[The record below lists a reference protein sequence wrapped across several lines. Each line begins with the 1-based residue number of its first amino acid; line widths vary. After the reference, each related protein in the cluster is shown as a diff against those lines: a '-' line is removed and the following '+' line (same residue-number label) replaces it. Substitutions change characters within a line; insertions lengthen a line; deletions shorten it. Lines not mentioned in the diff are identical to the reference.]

1 MMIGEIPVCKPWSP
15 AKIRGVVWEVPR
27 PISCPAEY
35 ITCFRNVAELYDC
48 FVPNVELML
57 QFTYKNEWDVYEEEN
72 TFASPIEVGQWPP
85 RK

>member
-15 AKIRGVVWEVPR
+15 IIISSPS
-27 PISCPAEY
+27 PIPCPAESF
-35 ITCFRNVAELYDC
+35 TCFRNLAELYDC

-57 QFTYKNEWDVYEEEN
+57 QSTYKNEWDVCEEEN
-72 TFASPIEVGQWPP
+72 TFPSPIKGGLCAS